1 MARAIDFK
9 TKERKTRKDKGR
21 TPVILTCTVS
31 KETSAKSVA
40 YIAINSRYGAGQLLI
55 RLQVQERDQYVQG
68 AIQASI
74 AGNEVYA
81 HELGKTA

>member
-1 MARAIDFK
+1 MARAIVLK

-21 TPVILTCTVS
+21 TPVIQTSTVS

-40 YIAINSRYGAGQLLI
+40 YIAISSGYRAGKLLI

-68 AIQASI
+68 AIQASK